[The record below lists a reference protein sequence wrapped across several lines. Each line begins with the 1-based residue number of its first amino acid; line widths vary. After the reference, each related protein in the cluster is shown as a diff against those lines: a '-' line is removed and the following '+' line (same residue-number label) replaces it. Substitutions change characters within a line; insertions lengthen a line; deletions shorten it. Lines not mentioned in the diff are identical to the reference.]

1 MPLLK
6 TTAYRSAEKTYLN
19 ELTKMYNMVK
29 KSKYMTQKEKTNKL
43 NNLKKVYTKI
53 IRQSGSKYI
62 PNNNFL
68 INL

>member
-6 TTAYRSAEKTYLN
+6 TTAYRLAEKTYLN